1 MSKIATEQEAYN
13 IGGSGSPVDKKMCT
27 KARAIALGCTVNGS
41 YANNQLV
48 QLADLESSKY
58 KPLTFVYLDGKSI
71 PSNTNYKMFNT
82 RLLKDCEVSKQGI
95 ENFYDNRLR
104 TGSATSYFGTVYDKS
119 KDWYIEEDDAVIA
132 LFLSALTESEPNNR
146 RPGVILTFQLSNGKK
161 IKLLGTGKLQGGGS
175 GVIKF
180 NEGSGKGLSMGYFD
194 VAILIGIITEGSQR
208 KLVASK
214 SRLYNPKLESYFWSI
229 DIPDGVKL
237 TNLITFGGY
246 DKLDSYVGYINSSLN
261 NSENYISNTL
271 GLYGKKGQDILFI
284 ADLTNLNSAST
295 VEVHQIENKGLE
307 SSIIIGEVRPD
318 SLFKFRGWNLYK
330 LNGAISG
337 HEGSSYPDAIL
348 QVSSGSA
355 VLQINQKLYDGEYH
369 DFQFVR
375 NGLTLNVKVKLMPNS

>member
-13 IGGSGSPVDKKMCT
+13 IGGSSSPVDKKMCT

-41 YANNQLV
+41 YTDNQLV

-58 KPLTFVYLDGKSI
+58 KPLTFVYLDGKFI

-132 LFLSALTESEPNNR
+132 LYLSALTASESHNR

-161 IKLLGTGKLQGGGS
+161 IKLLGTGKLQSGGS
-175 GVIKF
+175 GVIKS
-180 NEGSGKGLSMGYFD
+180 NEGSGKGLSMGNFD
-194 VAILIGIITEGSQR
+194 VSILIGIITEGSQR
-208 KLVASK
+208 KLVASR
-214 SRLYNPKLESYFWSI
+214 SHLYNPKLESYFWSI

-237 TNLITFGGY
+237 TNLITFGDY
-246 DKLDSYVGYINSSLN
+246 DKLDSYVGYIDSSLG

-271 GLYGKKGQDILFI
+271 GLYGKKSQDIIFI
-284 ADLTNLNSAST
+284 TSFSNPTST

-318 SLFKFRGWNLYK
+318 SLFAIRGWNLYK

-337 HEGSSYPDAIL
+337 HEGSSYQDAIL
-348 QVSSGSA
+348 QVSSSSA
-355 VLQINQKLYDGEYH
+355 VLQINQKLYYGEYH